1 MHGTFLFCRKT
12 SVAFSGFRLIS
23 FHFVSFHF
31 LMFSSTITLLL
42 DSMLFA
48 SLPVNLHVYLRLI
61 LMSRPN
67 IFVKHAFRF
76 FKWWKTLYS
85 SILYARFGKKKKV
98 LFHFM
103 LATSKFHSQAQI
115 PIMFFTLQLHR
126 AVAVT

>member
-67 IFVKHAFRF
+67 IFVKHAFRLSGGRPY
-76 FKWWKTLYS
+76 TLQYCMPG
-85 SILYARFGKKKKV
+85 LEKKKK
-98 LFHFM
+98 FSF
-103 LATSKFHSQAQI
+103 TSCWLLLNFIHRPKYLSCFSLHS
-115 PIMFFTLQLHR
+115 FTEPLRLHS
-126 AVAVT
+126 